1 MKQLIYLA
9 LVIVCGAALL
19 KWVSKRPVPTGG
31 GWKTLTPE
39 EAKARLDSGDAVT
52 LLDVRTE
59 AEYEESHIPGAV
71 CLPVES
77 IGTQPPASLPDG
89 DPGLLP
95 LRPPQRPGRRE
106 TGEAGVHQRLRLR
119 RYFELALR
127 DYHRLNI
134 PQQKRPGRLAGALWV
149 VFRPGHWVSSTRFRS
164 VMKLG
169 TL

>member
-1 MKQLIYLA
+1 MKQLVYLA

-19 KWVSKRPVPTGG
+19 KWVSRRSVPTGG
-31 GWKTLTPE
+31 AWKTLTPE
-39 EAKARLDSGDAVT
+39 EAKARLDSGNAVT

-71 CLPVES
+71 LACSGEHRR
-77 IGTQPPASLPDG
+77 PAPGVFAGPGRG

-106 TGEAGVHQRLRLR
+106 TGEAGVHQRLGLR
-119 RYFELALR
+119 RHFELALR
-127 DYHRLNI
+127 DHHRLTKA
-134 PQQKRPGRLAGALWV
+134 PRPNGRGALCC
-149 VFRPGHWVSSTRFRS
+149 FLPGHWVSSTRFRS

>member
-59 AEYEESHIPGAV
+59 AEYEESHIPGAILIPHDTV
-71 CLPVES
+71 TTAAED
-77 IGTQPPASLPDG
+77 ALPDKG
-89 DPGLLP
+89 QLILVYCRSGN
-95 LRPPQRPGRRE
+95 RSKQ
-106 TGEAGVHQRLRLR
+106 ASQ
-119 RYFELALR
+119 ALV
-127 DYHRLNI
+127 DLGYTN
-134 PQQKRPGRLAGALWV
+134 V
-149 VFRPGHWVSSTRFRS
+149 VEFGGINSWPYEVE
-164 VMKLG
+164 
-169 TL
+169 

>member
-77 IGTQPPASLPDG
+77 IGTQPPASLPDP
-89 DPGLLP
+89 DAEILVYC
-95 LRPPQRPGRRE
+95 RSGRRSAQA
-106 TGEAGVHQRLRLR
+106 AGT
-119 RYFELALR
+119 LA
-127 DYHRLNI
+127 
-134 PQQKRPGRLAGALWV
+134 
-149 VFRPGHWVSSTRFRS
+149 
-164 VMKLG
+164 KLG
-169 TL
+169 YTNVSDFGGILNWPYETTTD

>member
-19 KWVSKRPVPTGG
+19 KWVSRRSVPTGG

-77 IGTQPPASLPDG
+77 IGTQPPASLPDP
-89 DPGLLP
+89 DAEILVYC
-95 LRPPQRPGRRE
+95 RSGRRSAQAA
-106 TGEAGVHQRLRLR
+106 TK
-119 RYFELALR
+119 LA
-127 DYHRLNI
+127 
-134 PQQKRPGRLAGALWV
+134 
-149 VFRPGHWVSSTRFRS
+149 
-164 VMKLG
+164 KLG
-169 TL
+169 YTNVSDFGGILNWPYETTTD

>member
-19 KWVSKRPVPTGG
+19 KWVSRRSVPAGTD
-31 GWKTLTPE
+31 WKTITPE

-77 IGTQPPASLPDG
+77 IGTQPPESLPDP
-89 DPGLLP
+89 DAEILVYC
-95 LRPPQRPGRRE
+95 RSGRRSAQA
-106 TGEAGVHQRLRLR
+106 AGKL
-119 RYFELALR
+119 
-127 DYHRLNI
+127 
-134 PQQKRPGRLAGALWV
+134 
-149 VFRPGHWVSSTRFRS
+149 T
-164 VMKLG
+164 KLG
-169 TL
+169 YTNVSDFGGILNWPYETTTD

>member
-1 MKQLIYLA
+1 MKQLVYLA

-19 KWVSKRPVPTGG
+19 KWVSRRSVPTGG

-77 IGTQPPASLPDG
+77 IGAQPPASLPDP
-89 DPGLLP
+89 DAEILVYC
-95 LRPPQRPGRRE
+95 RSGRRSAQA
-106 TGEAGVHQRLRLR
+106 AGK
-119 RYFELALR
+119 LA
-127 DYHRLNI
+127 
-134 PQQKRPGRLAGALWV
+134 
-149 VFRPGHWVSSTRFRS
+149 
-164 VMKLG
+164 KLG
-169 TL
+169 YTNVSDFGGILNWPYETTTD